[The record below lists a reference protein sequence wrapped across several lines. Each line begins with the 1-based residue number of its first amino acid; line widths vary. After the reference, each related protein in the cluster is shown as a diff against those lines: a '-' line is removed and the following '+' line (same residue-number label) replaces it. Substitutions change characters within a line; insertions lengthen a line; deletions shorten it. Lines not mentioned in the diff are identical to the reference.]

1 MPVWLTSMAYPMA
14 GNLPIPSPL
23 DSNLTQNG
31 LALATFGQHA
41 GPEAGPATAFR
52 HRTDGNRAR
61 TGPGQP
67 ADGRDF
73 PPDHLPGGGLRLAL
87 SRSAFLPDPE
97 AEVHGRAEV
106 RAIEEGNLFA
116 MRQIVEPSAPPAAT

>member
-1 MPVWLTSMAYPMA
+1 
-14 GNLPIPSPL
+14 
-23 DSNLTQNG
+23 
-31 LALATFGQHA
+31 
-41 GPEAGPATAFR
+41 
-52 HRTDGNRAR
+52 
-61 TGPGQP
+61 
-67 ADGRDF
+67 
-73 PPDHLPGGGLRLAL
+73 LAL